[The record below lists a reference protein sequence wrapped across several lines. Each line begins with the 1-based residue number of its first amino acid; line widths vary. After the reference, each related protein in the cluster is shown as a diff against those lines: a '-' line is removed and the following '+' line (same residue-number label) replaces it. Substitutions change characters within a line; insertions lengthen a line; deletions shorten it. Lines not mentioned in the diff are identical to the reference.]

1 MYKGYLIDLDGTAYH
16 GTKVVEETLQFVQA
30 LHEKNIPYLFLTNK
44 IFQNIVLIF
53 LINGYRFK

>member
-30 LHEKNIPYLFLTNK
+30 LHEKK
-44 IFQNIVLIF
+44 HSIFIF
-53 LINGYRFK
+53 NEQ